1 MTNPR
6 IPGAAVM
13 AAQELVDDLQELK
26 QLVKTLKRKRNVGRV
41 QQLIE
46 SLEAE
51 VSIGADMNV

>member
-1 MTNPR
+1 
-6 IPGAAVM
+6 M